1 MKNSKSKKKAIALSF
16 GVTAMLL
23 TATNLNAQYLNNRG
37 LFGRGSNA
45 EYGNRNYSEMQLTV
59 NTQDF
64 GQDVPLGSG
73 IVILIGTGLCY
84 VVLKK
89 RRTSNEKADNHLGCL
104 YADTWTFTVQ
114 ERTDWPTKH

>member
-89 RRTSNEKADNHLGCL
+89 KEDK
-104 YADTWTFTVQ
+104 Q
-114 ERTDWPTKH
+114 